1 MESREEIETTLNN
14 LFTDIM
20 KDPRLEKSGDIDQIT
35 RYILSHPQP
44 LLDREDAT
52 NI

>member
-1 MESREEIETTLNN
+1 MEFREEIETTLNN
-14 LFTDIM
+14 FFTDIM
-20 KDPRLEKSGDIDQIT
+20 TDPRPKRSGDIDQIT

-44 LLDREDAT
+44 LLGREDAT